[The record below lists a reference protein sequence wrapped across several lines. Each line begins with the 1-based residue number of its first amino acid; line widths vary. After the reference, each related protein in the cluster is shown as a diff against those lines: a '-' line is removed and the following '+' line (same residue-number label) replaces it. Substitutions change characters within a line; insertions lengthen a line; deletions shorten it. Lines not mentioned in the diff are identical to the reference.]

1 MGLFITDGDDILL
14 INLFS
19 MLIVIIGYADM
30 LPSLHICVLASFLYG
45 CLMMVR
51 NTHAGSATAWVI
63 SLTIART
70 LFVSTVRNWGTKPS
84 CVPAWNCTV
93 YVNITHIGLDI
104 APIRGIASLPPPP
117 DLPLSL
123 HPSKTRISRSQLM
136 TSLNENQNNLAWLSS
151 CQLLL
156 MSPLLMF
163 LPLYWPPS
171 C

>member
-1 MGLFITDGDDILL
+1 
-14 INLFS
+14 
-19 MLIVIIGYADM
+19 M

-104 APIRGIASLPPPP
+104 APIRGIASLPPPGSP
-117 DLPLSL
+117 TQSAPL
-123 HPSKTRISRSQLM
+123 Q
-136 TSLNENQNNLAWLSS
+136 NENQPEPAHDESQREPEQSSLVVQLPATSDVPPTDVPPPLLAS
-151 CQLLL
+151 LLL
-156 MSPLLMF
+156 RILLVQWTSLLANGMLRRF
-163 LPLYWPPS
+163 STLRG